1 MAALLHAM
9 VCHSVT
15 TVHSCCVPCLAQLS
29 VVCGRLAGCCSAAQP
44 HSVFPFKLGGFHS
57 IWRRCWPGDT
67 GREEFPLKNI
77 ITSSP
82 IIFG

>member
-15 TVHSCCVPCLAQLS
+15 TVHSCCVLRLAQLS

-44 HSVFPFKLGGFHS
+44 YSSFFFFKPGVSILYGGVIS
-57 IWRRCWPGDT
+57 PGIGDV
-67 GREEFPLKNI
+67 RNFL
-77 ITSSP
+77 
-82 IIFG
+82 